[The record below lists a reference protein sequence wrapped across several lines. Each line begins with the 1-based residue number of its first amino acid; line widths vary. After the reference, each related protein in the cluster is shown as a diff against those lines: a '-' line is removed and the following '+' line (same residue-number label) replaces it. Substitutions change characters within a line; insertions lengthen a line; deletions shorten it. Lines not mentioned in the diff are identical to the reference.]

1 MKLSILMTVLVAA
14 GLTTAPI
21 SIQAQDDYRSA
32 PLDVRQHGYQHGYR
46 DGFDY
51 GRDVRVRNVA
61 LDYRTDAYRDAEH
74 GYQPYLGSG
83 DGYRD
88 GYRQGYSDGAQD
100 GYNGVTSRLE
110 QTFSWRDRNFDP
122 DVARENGR
130 AAVSYDP
137 RWDYRDV
144 AEDVGYRDG
153 VNAGLNDFREHHSY
167 RPEWHGAY
175 KDADHGYVSSFG
187 PKDEYKR
194 AYRTAYEN
202 GYRAGF
208 GLLL

>member
-1 MKLSILMTVLVAA
+1 MTVLVAA

-74 GYQPYLGSG
+74 GYQPYLGSR

-88 GYRQGYSDGAQD
+88 GYRQGYSDGAQTATTALRH
-100 GYNGVTSRLE
+100 GLSRRSVGVTA
-110 QTFSWRDRNFDP
+110 NFDP
-122 DVARENGR
+122 DVA
-130 AAVSYDP
+130 VKT
-137 RWDYRDV
+137 
-144 AEDVGYRDG
+144 
-153 VNAGLNDFREHHSY
+153 AGPLFPMTHAGTIGMWRRMS
-167 RPEWHGAY
+167 
-175 KDADHGYVSSFG
+175 V
-187 PKDEYKR
+187 
-194 AYRTAYEN
+194 TAMV
-202 GYRAGF
+202 
-208 GLLL
+208 